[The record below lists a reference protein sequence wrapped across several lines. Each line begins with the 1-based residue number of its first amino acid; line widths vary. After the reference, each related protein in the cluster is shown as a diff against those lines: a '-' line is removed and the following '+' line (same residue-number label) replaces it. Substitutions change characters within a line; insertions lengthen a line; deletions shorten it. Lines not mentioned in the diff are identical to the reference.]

1 MAGKFDTNINHYTI
15 EELLSILNLAD
26 DQINIDDITVETN
39 KYIYQYKKTDPPTS
53 QFFIEMKKRLL
64 QYVENGETEPEDEW
78 FQHQYIQQKNPAQTD
93 KITERSQKVEVFN
106 NPQLPMKQQQLGVSN
121 TFQVPFAQDVLNP
134 TLTNTIPRFI
144 NMDSQFRQSGNSI
157 ENSSTNYVADLSDPL
172 LNVLSIRLYSY
183 QIPYTWYTI
192 DSAYSNNCFWLVKLT
207 DEVIPITIPSGNYN
221 ASEFVVISNNVI
233 NSALSTTGVKYI
245 TYNLNNGK
253 ITLHTDPTIFKN
265 VIFFDCSGKLMCEG
279 GVCANKTYYMDNTL
293 GWLLG
298 FRVPFINV
306 VNEEN
311 TGSTVLDLN
320 GTKYLIIV
328 LDDYNQNHINN
339 GIINIAENS
348 KHVKLPSY
356 FSHDLAYNCL
366 EPTGNCVDT
375 IQSIM
380 DGNENNSN
388 LGLLIAD
395 KMPSQYKSIVNIIP
409 NAPRTLTQ
417 SQIYTINEIIK
428 NNENNTNYRS
438 KAPTN
443 TDAFSILPIKTS
455 GVSTGTLLVE
465 LTGSLQDNKRT
476 YFGPV
481 NIERFHVKL
490 CNDKGQLLN
499 LNGADWCITM
509 IATLLYQY

>member
-1 MAGKFDTNINHYTI
+1 MAGNFDTNIYHYTI
-15 EELLSILNLAD
+15 EELLSILNLSD
-26 DQINIDDITVETN
+26 DQINVDEITAETN
-39 KYIYQYKKTDPPTS
+39 KYIYQYKKTNPPTS
-53 QFFIEMKKRLL
+53 TFFTDMQKRLL

-78 FQHQYIQQKNPAQTD
+78 FQNQYIQQENPTQKD
-93 KITERSQKVEVFN
+93 KITDRTQKVEVFN

-121 TFQVPFAQDVLNP
+121 TFQVPFVQDVLNP

-192 DSAYSNNCFWLVKLT
+192 DSAYSNNCFWLIKQT

-221 ASEFVVISNNVI
+221 AVAFVDLSNKVI
-233 NSALSTTGVKYI
+233 NTAMGTGTQKYI
-245 TYNLNNGK
+245 SHNSNNGK
-253 ITLHTDPTIFKN
+253 ITLYTDPTTFKN
-265 VIFFDCSGKLMCEG
+265 IIFFDCSGKLMCDG
-279 GVCANKTYYMDNTL
+279 GICANKTYYMDNTL
-293 GWLLG
+293 GWLMG

-311 TGSTVLDLN
+311 TASTVLDLN

-328 LDDYNQNHINN
+328 LDDFNQNHINN

-348 KHVKLPSY
+348 KHVKLPTY

-366 EPTGNCVDT
+366 EPTTNCADT
-375 IQSIM
+375 IQGIM

-395 KMPSQYKSIVNIIP
+395 KMPSQYKSIVNVIP

-443 TDAFSILPIKTS
+443 TDAFAILPIKTS
-455 GVSTGTLLVE
+455 GLSTGALLVE

>member
-1 MAGKFDTNINHYTI
+1 MATEFDTNINHYTI
-15 EELLSILNLAD
+15 EELLSILKLSD
-26 DQINIDDITVETN
+26 DQINVDDITVETN
-39 KYIYQYKKTDPPTS
+39 KYIYQYKKSNPPTS
-53 QFFIEMKKRLL
+53 QFFFDMKKRLL
-64 QYVENGETEPEDEW
+64 QYVENGETEPGDEW
-78 FQHQYIQQKNPAQTD
+78 FQHQYIQQKDTNQTD
-93 KITERSQKVEVFN
+93 KITDRTQKVEVFN
-106 NPQLPMKQQQLGVSN
+106 NPQFPMKQQQLGVSN
-121 TFQVPFAQDVLNP
+121 TFQVPFSQDVLNP

-144 NMDSQFRQSGNSI
+144 NMDSQFRQSGNSS

-192 DSAYSNNCFWLVKLT
+192 DSAYSNNCFWLVKTT
-207 DEVIPITIPSGNYN
+207 DEVITITIPSGNYT
-221 ASEFVVISNNVI
+221 SSKFVETSNKVI
-233 NSALSTTGVKYI
+233 NTALSTTNVNYM
-245 TYNLNNGK
+245 TYNEQNGK
-253 ITLHTDPTIFKN
+253 ITLHTDPTMFKN
-265 VIFFDCSGKLMCEG
+265 IIFFDCSGKLMCEG

-293 GWLLG
+293 GWLIG

-306 VNEEN
+306 VNTDN

-348 KHVKLPSY
+348 KYVKLPSY
-356 FSHDLAYNCL
+356 FSHDLAYDCI
-366 EPTGNCVDT
+366 EPAGDCVET
-375 IQSIM
+375 TQAIM
-380 DGNENNSN
+380 DGNENNAN
-388 LGLLIAD
+388 VGLLIAD
-395 KMPSQYKSIVNIIP
+395 KMPSQYKTIINVIP

-455 GVSTGTLLVE
+455 GLATGTLLVE